1 LQAFRLIRSGAIG
14 IAFVGGDSSG
24 PLDLGST
31 WMVEPRFKV
40 SGDVYEFASTDV
52 PRIAELLRKE
62 EILGRDNRFGL
73 AMRRFMGSYEKPLDG
88 DRLID
93 YWIAL
98 ESLMAPDTNMELVY
112 RLSLRTTCFIAE
124 ALERKRVFEK
134 VKKSYS
140 ARSTFVHGTPKKVD
154 AEIVSFTEE
163 CLRKVL
169 LRCLVLGKTPTQT
182 VLDSLVLRD
191 AGT

>member
-1 LQAFRLIRSGAIG
+1 
-14 IAFVGGDSSG
+14 
-24 PLDLGST
+24 
-31 WMVEPRFKV
+31 MVEPRFKV